1 MDGGFSWI
9 LLKDYLTILG
19 YIKEEAY
26 SIGHIEM
33 WVNGSDQIILSC
45 SDATVSQNQLDE
57 ILSAVKKTRAEF
69 VLFID
74 GKK

>member
-19 YIKEEAY
+19 YTKDTTY

-33 WVNGSDQIILSC
+33 WVNGSDQIILTC
-45 SDATVSQNQLDE
+45 SESTVSPNQLDE
-57 ILSAVKKTRAEF
+57 ILLSVKKTRAEF